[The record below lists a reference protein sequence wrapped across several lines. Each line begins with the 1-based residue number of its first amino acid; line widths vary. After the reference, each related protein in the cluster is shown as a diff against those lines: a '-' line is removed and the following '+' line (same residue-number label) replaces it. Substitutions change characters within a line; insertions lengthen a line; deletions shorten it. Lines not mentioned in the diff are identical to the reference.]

1 MRIVADQSRC
11 AGAGQCVLTDPA
23 LFDQSEDDGAVL
35 LLETEPT
42 ARHHAAVRLA
52 AGICPGRAISVDDA

>member
-1 MRIVADQSRC
+1 MRVSVDRDRC
-11 AGAGQCVLTDPA
+11 CSSGQCVAAAPEV
-23 LFDQSEDDGAVL
+23 FDQSEGDGAVL